1 MRDTLTA
8 TPLNSFQEI
17 QAEWLGLLAQCPVN
31 TVFLMPQ
38 WQEIWWDAFRNGRE
52 MAGFYLRQPEGVTA
66 IASLARQG
74 RALSFVGNSETFD
87 YNDFMIRPGG
97 EADFFAALLG
107 WLERENWEALE
118 LPSLIETSP
127 TLEYLPDLARQQGY
141 AVEIS
146 PEDVTPGL
154 ALPSTWEEYL
164 AGLSKKNRHELRRK
178 LRRLEAVENW
188 RWYSV
193 REPAAVSD
201 RLDDFLTLMRQSDP
215 EKAAYMTP
223 EREAFFRRVAQR
235 TAELDLLRLYFLE
248 LDGQDVAAS
257 LCFDYNGTRFLYN
270 SGYNPEY
277 GYYSVG
283 LLLNALCLREAIEL
297 GQGYFDFL
305 RGPESYKYHLG
316 GQDRNIYR
324 MVVSKPMAGSNS

>member
-97 EADFFAALLG
+97 EADFFATLLG
-107 WLERENWEALE
+107 WLERESWEALE

-127 TLEYLPDLARQQGY
+127 TLEYLPELARQQGY

-215 EKAAYMTP
+215 EKAAYMTE